1 MEEFDIV
8 MQTFTGFW
16 MEFTAFLPT
25 LLAALV
31 LSILGLVLARI
42 LRRIS
47 LRVFKV
53 LRLDVI
59 AEKSG
64 LEDFLLKGGVRF
76 TAVSLL
82 GALIFWFV
90 LFATFLGVLNILGLE
105 VAAEL
110 LNRVVLYIPKVVVA
124 VFVLMFGVLF
134 AKLVQG
140 AAYTYLS
147 NVGIDGARLMSTV
160 AEYAILF
167 FVGSVALEQ
176 LGIGGEI
183 LVSAFQIA
191 FGALCLALAIAFG
204 LGGKEWAS
212 RFLESTF
219 KK

>member
-1 MEEFDIV
+1 MEQVDIL
-8 MQTFTGFW
+8 METLRNFW
-16 MEFTAFLPT
+16 MEFTAFVPT
-25 LLAALV
+25 LLAAII
-31 LSILGLVLARI
+31 LSVVGLIVARI
-42 LRRIS
+42 LRRAS
-47 LRVFKV
+47 LKIFKL

-59 AEKSG
+59 AERSG
-64 LEDFLLKGGVRF
+64 IEDFLLKGGVRF
-76 TAVSLL
+76 TAVTLL
-82 GALIFWFV
+82 ANLIYWFV
-90 LFATFLGVLNILGLE
+90 LFAAFLAALNILGLE

-110 LNRVVLYIPKVVVA
+110 LNRVVLYIPRVVVS
-124 VFVLMFGVLF
+124 VFVLIFGVLF

-147 NVGIDGARLMSTV
+147 NVGIEGARLMSTV

-167 FVGSVALEQ
+167 FVASIALEQ

-204 LGGKEWAS
+204 LGGKEWAA

>member
-1 MEEFDIV
+1 MEQVDIF
-8 MQTFTGFW
+8 METLKGFW
-16 MEFTAFLPT
+16 TEFAAFVPS
-25 LLAALV
+25 LLAAI
-31 LSILGLVLARI
+31 ILLIGGWIVARI
-42 LRRIS
+42 LRRAF
-47 LRVFKV
+47 LRIFKL

-64 LEDFLLKGGVRF
+64 IEDFLLKGGVRF
-76 TAVSLL
+76 TAVTLL
-82 GALIFWFV
+82 AALFYWFV

-124 VFVLMFGVLF
+124 VFVLIFGVLF
-134 AKLVQG
+134 AKLVEG

-147 NVGIDGARLMSTV
+147 NVGIEGARLMSTV

>member
-1 MEEFDIV
+1 MEQVDIF
-8 MQTFTGFW
+8 METLKGFW
-16 MEFTAFLPT
+16 TEFAAFVPS
-25 LLAALV
+25 LLAAI
-31 LSILGLVLARI
+31 ILLIGGWIVARI
-42 LRRIS
+42 LRRAF
-47 LRVFKV
+47 LRIFKL

-64 LEDFLLKGGVRF
+64 IEDFLLKGGVRF
-76 TAVSLL
+76 TAVTLL
-82 GALIFWFV
+82 AALVYWFV

-124 VFVLMFGVLF
+124 VFVLIFGVLF
-134 AKLVQG
+134 AKLVGG

-147 NVGIDGARLMSTV
+147 NVGIEGARLTSTV